1 MKVVIIGGGPAGSL
15 CAIRLK
21 IEAKWAGRDIDVL
34 LLEAKPFEKPGPS
47 GCNFCA
53 GVVTGRTV
61 ERLQEFGIEFPAGVV
76 QRKIESFFYQTEGG
90 GTEITKPGHRAIYS
104 VFRGGGPAGI
114 GVNAGSSFDQV
125 LLNRAVELGAEVK
138 RRYVVDVERVGREAM
153 AVRSSDGSEE
163 RGDLVVAAFGVN
175 SILSGKLQKVVGYSP
190 PRSIRV
196 CQAELALE
204 DEQIDATFGDR
215 IFAFAIRHP
224 SVRFLAVTPK
234 RGFVT
239 ITAVGDE
246 AKMVDLR
253 EYLKHRLVAPYF
265 PDGVV
270 ELAEACHCHPKMPI
284 GMARGIVGDRFM
296 AVGDACVTRYYKNGL
311 GSALF
316 TASAAAYAIAHG
328 GARRSQT
335 APLFLPL
342 VRGRFSLSNRCG
354 KVIFFLNDITY
365 KRRWPAAPTVEFL
378 KREQAGA
385 MKKRRLNDLMW
396 SMFVGDRSY
405 CRVLLDAIKPQL
417 VFKLLF
423 WDVYWLIR
431 RIGRWIARSISGR

>member
-1 MKVVIIGGGPAGSL
+1 MKVIIIGGGPAGSL
-15 CAIRLK
+15 CAVRLMV
-21 IEAKWAGRDIDVL
+21 EARWARRDIEVSVF
-34 LLEAKPFEKPGPS
+34 EAKPFEKSGPS

-61 ERLQEFGIEFPAGVV
+61 EKLHEMGIEFPPGVV
-76 QRKIESFFYQTEGG
+76 QRKIEGFFYQTEGG
-90 GTEITKPGHRAIYS
+90 STEITKPGQRAIFS

-114 GVNAGSSFDQV
+114 GLRAGTSFDQV

-153 AVRSSDGSEE
+153 SVRSSDGSEE
-163 RGDLVVAAFGVN
+163 RADLVVAAFGVN
-175 SILSGKLQKVVGYSP
+175 SVLAGKLHKVVGYKP
-190 PRSIRV
+190 PRSIRA

-204 DEQIDATFGDR
+204 DERIDATFGNR
-215 IFAFAIRHP
+215 IFAFAIRHR

-246 AKMVDLR
+246 PKMVDVR
-253 EYLKHRLVAPYF
+253 EYIKHRMVAPYF
-265 PDGVV
+265 PEGSAELV
-270 ELAEACHCHPKMPI
+270 ESCHCHPKMPI
-284 GMARGIVGDRFM
+284 GMAHGVVSDRFI

-311 GSALF
+311 GSAMY
-316 TASAAAYAIAHG
+316 TASAAAYAIVYG
-328 GARRSQT
+328 GIRRFQS

-342 VRGRFSLSNRCG
+342 VRRRFLLSNRCG

-365 KRRWPAAPTVEFL
+365 KWRWPAAPTIEFL
-378 KREQAGA
+378 KREQGGA
-385 MKKRRLNDLMW
+385 KKRRLNDLMW

-405 CRVLLDAIKPQL
+405 CRVLFSGCSFGISYG
-417 VFKLLF
+417 LF
-423 WDVYWLIR
+423 VN
-431 RIGRWIARSISGR
+431 SGDG